1 MGEVS
6 VGVGLVVGAEDLAE
20 VGEEAGLAGV
30 FPILG
35 LGLGLGLG
43 IARLTVISTE
53 DMDLVTHTMVT
64 V

>member
-1 MGEVS
+1 MEEVS
-6 VGVGLVVGAEDLAE
+6 VGVGLVLGAEVLAE

-30 FPILG
+30 FPM
-35 LGLGLGLG
+35 LGLGLG
-43 IARLTVISTE
+43 IARLTVIPTE